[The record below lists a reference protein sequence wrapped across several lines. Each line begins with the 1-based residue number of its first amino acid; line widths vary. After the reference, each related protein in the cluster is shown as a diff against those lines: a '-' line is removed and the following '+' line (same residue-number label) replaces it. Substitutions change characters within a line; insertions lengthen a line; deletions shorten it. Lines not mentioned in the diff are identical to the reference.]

1 MARQPQT
8 GVSAQLES
16 LNRALE
22 LGEGRLDPDLLAESK
37 ASLERSAGRTSLSSD
52 NTVIGF
58 FGATGSGKSSLFN
71 AVVGQE
77 IARTAVRRPTTSE
90 ALAAVWGQEGTE
102 EVLDWLGVK
111 ERVYLE
117 QDQIVEGPTSPW
129 AKAKN
134 FLRHRAQ
141 GASGG
146 LILLDLPDFDS
157 IEASNREVVE
167 RMIKMVD
174 VMVWVFDPQKY
185 ADAVIHQEFIEPLAS
200 HGGVM
205 MAVLNQSD
213 RVEPR
218 EVPIILNSLQRQLT
232 LDGLT
237 DKMMAPPVA
246 VSARTGEGIENLRTL
261 LASVAEKKSAALDR
275 VHADLNRVSAS
286 LQAQDGGG
294 SAGEIS
300 KDSIAQLDNDTF
312 NAAGGEAIVKAA
324 GESYKIRAA
333 SSTGLVATRWLLKAK
348 ADPLK
353 RLNLHKSTED
363 QELSRSSLPPLTGV
377 QVSALSSGVR
387 SFARRSS
394 DGVSEPWN
402 TSIKDAAMSNVEQ
415 LPRGVEKAMSSV
427 DFHWDKKRWWWPV
440 MNIIQ
445 WLALLCAIAGLG
457 WLLSYTVAGFFQIQL
472 PPPPNV
478 EGLIV
483 PVPTA
488 LLILAVL
495 LALLV
500 ALTSRML
507 NAAGRKGYER
517 RMKKALIA
525 KIHDALNPLVVEPTA
540 DEIQRLH
547 AYNQTL
553 NNL

>member
-1 MARQPQT
+1 MARHT
-8 GVSAQLES
+8 SVSDQLAS
-16 LNRALE
+16 LREAIE
-22 LGEGRLDPDLLAESK
+22 LGRDRLDPDLVAESVQT
-37 ASLERSAGRTSLSSD
+37 LDRSTSRTSLSSD
-52 NTVIGF
+52 NTIIGF

-102 EVLDWLGVK
+102 AALDWLGVE

-117 QDQIVEGPTSPW
+117 NDQIVDGPTSPW

-134 FLRHRAQ
+134 FLKHRAQ
-141 GASGG
+141 GTTGG

-157 IEASNREVVE
+157 IELSNREVVE
-167 RMIKMVD
+167 KMIKMVD

-185 ADAVIHQEFIEPLAS
+185 ADALIHQEFIEPLAS

-213 RVEPR
+213 RVTER

-232 LDGLT
+232 VDGLT
-237 DKMMAPPVA
+237 QKMLAPPIA
-246 VSARTGEGIENLRTL
+246 VSARTGAGIENLRTL
-261 LASVAEKKSAALDR
+261 LAGVAEKKSTALER
-275 VHADLNRVSAS
+275 VQADIAGVTTRLKE
-286 LQAQDGGG
+286 QDGGG
-294 SAGEIS
+294 APAEVTKESV
-300 KDSIAQLDNDTF
+300 AQLDQDIYGAT
-312 NAAGGEAIVKAA
+312 GGESIVKAA
-324 GESYKIRAA
+324 GESYTLRAA

-353 RLNLHKSTED
+353 RLNLYKDSKS
-363 QELSRSSLPPLTGV
+363 QELSRSSLPPLSGV
-377 QVSALSSGVR
+377 QVASVNSGVR
-387 SFARRSS
+387 NFAQRSAQ
-394 DGVSEPWN
+394 GIAEPWN
-402 TSIKDAAMSNVEQ
+402 SSIQDAAMSNNES
-415 LPRGVEKAMSSV
+415 LPKNLEKALSSV
-427 DFHWDKKRWWWPV
+427 DFHWGKKRWWWPV

-445 WLALLCAIAGLG
+445 WLALLCAIVGLG

-472 PPPPNV
+472 PAAPMIQ
-478 EGLIV
+478 GLPL
-483 PVPTA
+483 PVPTG
-488 LLILAVL
+488 LLILGVL
-495 LALLV
+495 LAVFL
-500 ALTSRML
+500 AITSRLL
-507 NAAGRKGYER
+507 NSVGRKGYEK

-525 KIHDALNPLVVEPTA
+525 KIHDALTPLVVEPTTN
-540 DEIQRLH
+540 EIHRLQ